1 MKRRA
6 FISLL
11 GGAAALSLLRPLA
24 ASPQHATGAATC
36 RRAQLLGA
44 CLLLSL
50 QPLKLLWG
58 GSVRHPHICNRAWFS
73 SQDSDRSY
81 GPAIRG
87 DIAYRTNLYLNRAPS
102 ASMSP
107 VVGCGKWIGKTYLP
121 VPAISVRNFRRD
133 RAACAGS
140 QSKIVDQSGSRHCK
154 VWCMRSPITTACC
167 PRERILTQ
175 QWWGEWPGVG
185 TSQNVSS
192 S

>member
-1 MKRRA
+1 ASGLIPRRRA
-6 FISLL
+6 GSASRQRRDPTRGKNAIISASSWRER
-11 GGAAALSLLRPLA
+11 AAPAHPSA
-24 ASPQHATGAATC
+24 AIEHGHSPHKAPIAHM
-36 RRAQLLGA
+36 AQ
-44 CLLLSL
+44 
-50 QPLKLLWG
+50 
-58 GSVRHPHICNRAWFS
+58 
-73 SQDSDRSY
+73 
-81 GPAIRG
+81 IRG

-107 VVGCGKWIGKTYLP
+107 VVGGGKWIGKTYLP

>member
-1 MKRRA
+1 MRA
-6 FISLL
+6 PDREELSDEIVTAICHKNDRLVTGSNTLFTA
-11 GGAAALSLLRPLA
+11 GAALKKSVWVLRP
-24 ASPQHATGAATC
+24 
-36 RRAQLLGA
+36 
-44 CLLLSL
+44 
-50 QPLKLLWG
+50 
-58 GSVRHPHICNRAWFS
+58 SVRRPTSLGRNRAWPLS
-73 SQDSDRSY
+73 PQGSDRSY

-87 DIAYRTNLYLNRAPS
+87 DIAYRTNLYLNRTPS

-140 QSKIVDQSGSRHCK
+140 HSKIVDQSSSRHCK
-154 VWCMRSPITTACC
+154 TWCKGSPITTACC

>member
-1 MKRRA
+1 MVRDVVDAGYWPATRPA
-6 FISLL
+6 
-11 GGAAALSLLRPLA
+11 AQAALERERA
-24 ASPQHATGAATC
+24 APT
-36 RRAQLLGA
+36 
-44 CLLLSL
+44 
-50 QPLKLLWG
+50 
-58 GSVRHPHICNRAWFS
+58 HPFGCNRAWPLS
-73 SQDSDRSY
+73 SQGSDRSY

-107 VVGCGKWIGKTYLP
+107 VVGCGKWIGKTYFP
-121 VPAISVRNFRRD
+121 VPAFSVRNFRRD

-154 VWCMRSPITTACC
+154 AWCMRSPITTACC